1 MYEKA
6 SCTCKLVVLLIK
18 PIAFVAFPSPSPS
31 SYLKVPVVWRRSVE
45 WPKATRFLG
54 GSGVC
59 PRKLCAEIQS
69 KTIVSNVTVVF
80 YFKILKIIIIK
91 LGDNGDNA

>member
-1 MYEKA
+1 M
-6 SCTCKLVVLLIK
+6 LIK
-18 PIAFVAFPSPSPS
+18 PIAFVAFPLPSPS
-31 SYLKVPVVWRRSVE
+31 SDLKVPVVWRRSVE

-54 GSGVC
+54 GDLGVC

-69 KTIVSNVTVVF
+69 KTIVSNVTAVF